1 MCIRDSFEDSV
12 CILQGDFNGDSIQN
26 ILDIIIL
33 IDIVL
38 SGEPAEG
45 ADINGDGQIDII
57 DLIQLVNII
66 LELGS

>member
-1 MCIRDSFEDSV
+1 M
-12 CILQGDFNGDSIQN
+12 QGDFNGDSIQN

-38 SGEPAEG
+38 SGEPSEG

-66 LELGS
+66 LALGS